1 MEAAVISCGAA
12 RKRTDMERLT
22 YRLEDQYGNPTDS
35 IILESDLIFLN
46 SSEKWKK
53 VLSRLAAYEDTG
65 LEPEKISKI
74 REDAENGYLKSTA
87 RRYGISV
94 DRLRELAEVDREGR
108 CVVLPR
114 LEPGRG
120 DPVGEPGELGF
131 AGVETAYREFAE
143 DVIRQFGYHGSV
155 NGRPAYTAGGLSTLE
170 EAFRIV
176 EWNDPHPAPE
186 CECQE
191 EGCHEW
197 ATGGRPTPDGYKWLC
212 GRHFAAYDAR
222 KEAETALAKLNLGT

>member
-1 MEAAVISCGAA
+1 
-12 RKRTDMERLT
+12 MERLT
-22 YRLEDQYGNPTDS
+22 WECELDGFTD
-35 IILESDLIFLN
+35 IGLRDGVTVDTAIC
-46 SSEKWKK
+46 
-53 VLSRLAAYEDTG
+53 RLAAYEDTG
-65 LEPEKISKI
+65 LEPENIISAADMAKIACALHEFNVYKKLDSL
-74 REDAENGYLKSTA
+74 DH
-87 RRYGISV
+87 
-94 DRLRELAEVDREGR
+94 LRELAEADREGR

-114 LEPGRG
+114 LEPG
-120 DPVGEPGELGF
+120 P

-176 EWNDPHPAPE
+176 EWDDPHPAPE

-197 ATGGRPTPDGYKWLC
+197 ATGGRPTPDGYKRLC

-222 KEAETALAKLNLGT
+222 KEAEAALAKIATNCD